1 MAEVGNIKIADEVV
15 RIVAAKAAVEVEG
28 VHKMSGG
35 VADEVNKI
43 FGKKNQAK
51 GVKVEVG
58 EKECTVEA
66 YIVVEYGVSI
76 PEVASAVQQNV
87 IRAITTMT
95 GLNVVEVNVI
105 VQDIYI
111 PKEAQTENEETY
123 MNEEIK

>member
-15 RIVAAKAAVEVEG
+15 RIVASKAAMEISG
-28 VHKMSGG
+28 VYRMSGG

-43 FGKKNQAK
+43 FGKKNLAK

-76 PEVASAVQQNV
+76 PEVAGSVQQNI
-87 IRAITTMT
+87 IRAITDMT
-95 GLNVVEVNVI
+95 GLKVVEVNVV
-105 VQDIYI
+105 VQDVHI
-111 PKEAQTENEETY
+111 PKEEGQADISEPEIVEE
-123 MNEEIK
+123 

>member
-15 RIVAAKAAVEVEG
+15 RIVASKAAMEVNG

-43 FGKKNQAK
+43 FGKKNFAK

-76 PEVASAVQQNV
+76 PEVAGGVQQNI
-87 IRAITTMT
+87 IRAITEMT
-95 GLNVVEVNVI
+95 GLKVVEVNVI
-105 VQDIYI
+105 VQEVHI
-111 PKEAQTENEETY
+111 PKTES
-123 MNEEIK
+123 EIEKVQEPEIV

>member
-15 RIVAAKAAVEVEG
+15 RIVASKAAMEISG
-28 VHKMSGG
+28 VYKMSGG

-76 PEVASAVQQNV
+76 PEVAGSVQQNI
-87 IRAITTMT
+87 IRAITDMT
-95 GLNVVEVNVI
+95 GLKVVEVNVV
-105 VQDIYI
+105 VQDVHI
-111 PKEAQTENEETY
+111 PREDGQLEITEPEIMEE
-123 MNEEIK
+123 